1 MANDATFDAERAR
14 ILHLLEQAAEMR
26 KHAWST
32 DVEAKA
38 RLAILRERCV
48 HDDIVETPSREVSGG
63 RHGDPY
69 EEAPEERACAAC
81 GLHEVGP
88 RFHLLTAT
96 PSRTLPY
103 DEFESSRTLR

>member
-1 MANDATFDAERAR
+1 MANQSPFDAERAR
-14 ILHLLEQAAEMR
+14 ILHLFEQAAEMR

-32 DVEAKA
+32 DAEAKA
-38 RLAILRERCV
+38 RLAILQRHCV
-48 HDDIVETPSREVSGG
+48 HSDIVETPAREVSGG

-81 GLHEVGP
+81 GLHETGPAFSTLVG
-88 RFHLLTAT
+88 T

-103 DEFESSRTLR
+103 DEFDSSRILR